1 MPKLRQVGKNKRN
14 KKVQLGYQHLKKIHM
29 DIQDIATHITGKII
43 DAVDVIYGENSMIIY
58 LDDGSDIELIVD
70 SIHANVPDLDD

>member
-1 MPKLRQVGKNKRN
+1 
-14 KKVQLGYQHLKKIHM
+14 M

>member
-1 MPKLRQVGKNKRN
+1 
-14 KKVQLGYQHLKKIHM
+14 M
-29 DIQDIATHITGKII
+29 DIQDIAKNITGKII